1 MPNAGRWGSWRELLV
16 AAKDS
21 FWGGGRAEP
30 GSEYCFATPVAT
42 PAAGAMEKRAFLRDV
57 GAGPMKKRMFLRD
70 VGAAPM
76 KKRVFLH
83 DFLGS
88 YRLGAPPQWHFAGC
102 LRPFARFGPRV
113 LWPGS

>member
-1 MPNAGRWGSWRELLV
+1 MQGRWGSWRELLV

-21 FWGGGRAEP
+21 FWDGGRAEP
-30 GSEYCFATPVAT
+30 GSEYCFTALVAA
-42 PAAGAMEKRAFLRDV
+42 PA
-57 GAGPMKKRMFLRD
+57 
-70 VGAAPM
+70 AAPM
-76 KKRVFLH
+76 KKRVFLR